1 MKKKFSIYV
10 VAASISLFTSACM
23 QKSFLPDNPKDKEER
38 KDEKGNRWV
47 YNAANSCWM
56 VYLYSLASNH
66 YSSTPYQFYPGTGT
80 WKNAS
85 GITTTPPA
93 SIPKSAY
100 VSSVKPNSTRS
111 NTGSSYS
118 SGTKSS
124 SSGKVFRSVS
134 PSKSF
139 GA

>member
-1 MKKKFSIYV
+1 MNKKFSIYV
-10 VAASISLFTSACM
+10 VAASISLFTSACV

-38 KDEKGNRWV
+38 KDENGNRWV
-47 YNAANSCWM
+47 YNGANHCWM
-56 VYLYSLASNH
+56 VYPYSVASNH

-80 WKNAS
+80 WKNSS
-85 GITTTPPA
+85 GIVTTPPA

-100 VSSVKPNSTRS
+100 VSSVKPNSSRVST
-111 NTGSSYS
+111 NTNSS
-118 SGTKSS
+118 KST
-124 SSGKVFRSVS
+124 SSGKVFRSIS